1 MDKIDRDILHQLSIN
16 SRISATE
23 LGRKL
28 NLSRVSIQKR
38 ISRLQDT
45 GVISRFT
52 IDFGLYQE
60 NLQIDILLLVKLNA
74 GDFRPF
80 VAKLKNKDCV
90 MRLDS
95 LNGPF
100 DFAIELRVPTLSYL
114 DDFLINIRQYP
125 EVVNTDCS
133 IRLRRFI

>member
-16 SRISATE
+16 SRIPAAE

-28 NLSRVSIQKR
+28 NLSRVSVQKR

-52 IDFGLYQE
+52 IDFGIGQE
-60 NLQIDILLLVKLNA
+60 NSQIDVLLLIKLNA
-74 GDFRPF
+74 GDCRPF
-80 VAKLKNKDCV
+80 IAKLKNKDAIL
-90 MRLDS
+90 RLDS

-100 DFAIELRVPTLSYL
+100 DFAVELRVPTLSYL
-114 DDFLINIRQYP
+114 DDFLINIRRYP
-125 EVVNTDCS
+125 EVANTDCS
-133 IRLRRFI
+133 IRLKRFI